1 MGLTPKPLP
10 EAPSPTFQPLRS
22 QGQTELL
29 QGEPPCTGAILL
41 LWLLWFLTT
50 TSKDWQYR
58 AGKGFLAHPGWE
70 GDLAVSCC
78 ELHVCVHRAAD
89 PGWLGVRGWGEREGD
104 VHSHTWLTAITA
116 ALVGSPRPQIHAH
129 CQIFSKNTSLEVLF
143 SFLDSEFLRKAIKA
157 PTSTKMY
164 FVLKVESTTP
174 KLGSPK
180 AVLCVSTIKGFIR
193 GGF

>member
-1 MGLTPKPLP
+1 MPTSEKPRTDRAAAGRASFHRGHP
-10 EAPSPTFQPLRS
+10 APLAAVVSDNNQQS
-22 QGQTELL
+22 
-29 QGEPPCTGAILL
+29 
-41 LWLLWFLTT
+41 
-50 TSKDWQYR
+50 WQYR

-116 ALVGSPRPQIHAH
+116 ALAGSPRPQIHAH

-143 SFLDSEFLRKAIKA
+143 SFLNSEFLRKAIKA

-193 GGF
+193 GGFHIQQVLVIL